1 MVFLITSASIRL
13 LQFWFI
19 EILQRRLYARVVL
32 ASAESSRITTQ
43 NERTKMNYFMEVF
56 TLQKNLVAVLTDGS
70 TALIGIVIGMLVI
83 SLYHP
88 YFIYYNIV
96 LILVGGYFIGYT
108 LFKKGFLPSF
118 AESDSKYRMLAWL
131 QGNIAR
137 KKPSEED
144 AESLGRDYLEKRS
157 VLFRVLF
164 RQHIGLAVLYVVG
177 NGIVLVLGGILV
189 LRKEMS
195 LGQLVAAEIIV
206 SRMLDTLSR
215 FGKYFESFYRIS
227 VALVKLHQLGPEQT
241 QREFE
246 TYEAVASR
254 TFTAFLHPRWQHMNF
269 RRIFAVAGILL
280 LTFMFLPWQQTAYG
294 EGRVVAF
301 SPTDRQQTIE
311 APVSGRIV
319 HWHVHEG
326 SLVKKGDK
334 LVTISDLDPRII
346 ERLEQERA
354 ALTDRVRAARERVEA
369 IESRVTALQLAAA
382 KP

>member
-1 MVFLITSASIRL
+1 
-13 LQFWFI
+13 
-19 EILQRRLYARVVL
+19 
-32 ASAESSRITTQ
+32 
-43 NERTKMNYFMEVF
+43 
-56 TLQKNLVAVLTDGS
+56 
-70 TALIGIVIGMLVI
+70 
-83 SLYHP
+83 
-88 YFIYYNIV
+88 
-96 LILVGGYFIGYT
+96 
-108 LFKKGFLPSF
+108 
-118 AESDSKYRMLAWL
+118 MLAWL

-301 SPTDRQQTIE
+301 SPTDR
-311 APVSGRIV
+311 
-319 HWHVHEG
+319 
-326 SLVKKGDK
+326 
-334 LVTISDLDPRII
+334 
-346 ERLEQERA
+346 
-354 ALTDRVRAARERVEA
+354 
-369 IESRVTALQLAAA
+369 
-382 KP
+382 